1 MLMTRK
7 KKSTDNDGLR
17 LSYPKTKRKR
27 ARKEWIDDVEDGI
40 ETGLAIAEITSE
52 LIVTILRLL

>member
-1 MLMTRK
+1 MTRK
-7 KKSTDNDGLR
+7 KKSTDSDGLR
-17 LSYPKTKRKR
+17 LSYSQTKRKR
-27 ARKEWIDDVEDGI
+27 ARKEWVDDVEDGI